1 MENNLQQMRW
11 GKKYSLREFSRICGV
26 SASQLSKLERGETGD
41 LHYHTAC
48 KIAKALDK
56 NLEDI
61 FPY

>member
-1 MENNLQQMRW
+1 MRW

-41 LHYHTAC
+41 LYYHTAC